1 MMNDANEQLL
11 GYMYLGMGEF
21 DHADL
26 GAQGLTPL
34 REGVGVRTPMPDY
47 EPPDGVQLQD
57 SFTADLDSFFSLSA
71 DLFHVRPQSPAP
83 APASGERMESPAKS
97 FAGLRLVI
105 EKHNVHKVEVPAEHH
120 NGENREYTVSNL
132 KTFKMEVALVNSSNE
147 LARDV
152 HVALHA
158 SLLYENEQ
166 NVLRPNDGEP
176 ILIGETKVLII
187 GGRAHFRLKVG
198 PTVLTTKHEKQ
209 RFRVSI
215 APNSEH
221 LRIQFPQLTVLSE
234 PFKSVTKLDRKPP
247 AASSCTVARP
257 VAAAPSAAIMG
268 QRGPLRQPVARTA
281 VTAVAAATRTAV
293 ATAPTAIAAI
303 IPSPTSAESMEARLR
318 AELTC
323 DRLLTW
329 TQSHRVPPRRRR
341 SPHERTSLLRPAP
354 HVPEAQGTERPWASR
369 RYGAC
374 AQAKVRLRCARPARA
389 PEPGPYG
396 AHLCHAA
403 QVGAD
408 RARLHECEAARA
420 EGADRRA
427 HGEERAHSRAAQAAQ
442 ERRAP
447 KRLLYPVGRRESP
460 GSWGG
465 NTLRGS
471 GASKALHA
479 SSVPG
484 AGSSPRTRLGE
495 ANLPPTRPSP
505 AYLWH
510 DILTTS
516 QPWYIYNSGMNIVS
530 SFSYLSAARTWRIKF
545 SCLKYI
551 RVYLPGWL
559 PL

>member
-34 REGVGVRTPMPDY
+34 REGVGVRTPMPDD
-47 EPPDGVQLQD
+47 EPPDGVQLHD

-71 DLFHVRPQSPAP
+71 DLFHGRPQSPAP

-152 HVALHA
+152 RVALHA

-187 GGRAHFRLKVG
+187 GGRANFRLKVG

-247 AASSCTVARP
+247 AASSCGALVMEKCSMSSLQNLCEGFHRSFPSFSVSSIVSRHPQSNWFNSSWRRLATN
-257 VAAAPSAAIMG
+257 AAN
-268 QRGPLRQPVARTA
+268 
-281 VTAVAAATRTAV
+281 
-293 ATAPTAIAAI
+293 
-303 IPSPTSAESMEARLR
+303 
-318 AELTC
+318 
-323 DRLLTW
+323 DD
-329 TQSHRVPPRRRR
+329 
-341 SPHERTSLLRPAP
+341 
-354 HVPEAQGTERPWASR
+354 
-369 RYGAC
+369 
-374 AQAKVRLRCARPARA
+374 K
-389 PEPGPYG
+389 
-396 AHLCHAA
+396 
-403 QVGAD
+403 D
-408 RARLHECEAARA
+408 RA
-420 EGADRRA
+420 G
-427 HGEERAHSRAAQAAQ
+427 
-442 ERRAP
+442 
-447 KRLLYPVGRRESP
+447 
-460 GSWGG
+460 
-465 NTLRGS
+465 
-471 GASKALHA
+471 HA
-479 SSVPG
+479 
-484 AGSSPRTRLGE
+484 
-495 ANLPPTRPSP
+495 
-505 AYLWH
+505 
-510 DILTTS
+510 
-516 QPWYIYNSGMNIVS
+516 
-530 SFSYLSAARTWRIKF
+530 
-545 SCLKYI
+545 
-551 RVYLPGWL
+551 
-559 PL
+559 